1 MLKKILKT
9 TALAAALSATFATSA
24 MADVS
29 ITPMKGVQTMQLVQE
44 WDKTFPKSDKVEHHK
59 VTFKNRYGFTLVGD
73 LYVPKNAKGKLPAI
87 AVTGPFGAVKE
98 QTAGIYAQTLAERGF
113 VTLAFDGSWVRAQAS
128 HAIWQA
134 LKLRRKTSAPRLIS

>member
-113 VTLAFDGSWVRAQAS
+113 VTLAFDG
-128 HAIWQA
+128 
-134 LKLRRKTSAPRLIS
+134 